1 MTIHNK
7 FMRLALKESE
17 KAFKADEV
25 PIGAILVY
33 QNKIIARAYN
43 KIEKTHDATAH
54 AEIQVIQKASK
65 KLKSWR
71 LNDMILYV
79 TCEPC
84 IMCAGAIV
92 HARISHVY
100 FGCKDKR
107 WGSFYSINDF
117 SKKFNHRV
125 TISGGILEE
134 EAKKLLQNFFKRNR
148 YQSI

>member
-1 MTIHNK
+1 MKNHTY
-7 FMRLALKESE
+7 FMKLALKEAQ

-33 QNKIIARAYN
+33 QNKIIARAFN
-43 KIEKTHDATAH
+43 RIESKQDATAH

-71 LNDMILYV
+71 LNDTHLYV

-92 HARISHVY
+92 HSRISHVY
-100 FGCKDKR
+100 FGCKDER

-125 TISGGILEE
+125 TIEGGILDN
-134 EAKKLLQNFFKRNR
+134 EARELLQNFFKRKR
-148 YQSI
+148 HQSI